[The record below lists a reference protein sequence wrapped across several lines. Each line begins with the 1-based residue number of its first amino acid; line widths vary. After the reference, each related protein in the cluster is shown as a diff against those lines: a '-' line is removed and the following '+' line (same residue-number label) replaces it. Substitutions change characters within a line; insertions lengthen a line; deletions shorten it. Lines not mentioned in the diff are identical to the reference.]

1 MHLGQDRML
10 GLRYRLVKLSGTK
23 ARIPVH
29 GGLFSVVV
37 LGLLLAGLVACEGGT
52 FPPPPDPPDG
62 VVAQVVDV
70 VDGDTIK
77 VSMEGEVYT
86 VRYIGI
92 DAPETKDP
100 NRPVEW
106 MGPEASAANERL
118 VGGKMVYLE
127 KDVSESDRYGRLLR
141 YVYLGDGSFV
151 NATLVRQGYAVA
163 SSYPP
168 DVKHQDLLRQA
179 EQEAREAER
188 GLWSATPSPTSSAA
202 GQPQATPAA
211 GSMVVIVAIHHDG
224 QIDPG
229 EPDEYAEIRNEGNSA
244 VNLAGWRLNA
254 GAQGQDFRFPDFLL
268 APGQACR
275 VYTDE
280 VHPEYCGF
288 SFGSAQALWSNDGD
302 CGFLYDAGGAAVSR
316 RCYE

>member
-1 MHLGQDRML
+1 
-10 GLRYRLVKLSGTK
+10 
-23 ARIPVH
+23 
-29 GGLFSVVV
+29 
-37 LGLLLAGLVACEGGT
+37 VA
-52 FPPPPDPPDG
+52 
-62 VVAQVVDV
+62 VQVVEV

-77 VSMEGEVYT
+77 VSLDGEVYT

-118 VGGKMVYLE
+118 VGGKTVYLE
-127 KDVSESDRYGRLLR
+127 KDVSETDRYGRLLR
-141 YVYLGDGSFV
+141 YVYLGDGTFV
-151 NATLVRQGYAVA
+151 NATLVRQGYATA

-168 DVKHQDLLRQA
+168 DVRYQEQLRQA
-179 EQEAREAER
+179 EREAREAGR
-188 GLWSATPSPTSSAA
+188 GLWSPTPSPGPARAT
-202 GQPQATPAA
+202 QPAATPASA
-211 GSMVVIVAIHHDG
+211 GAATVVIVDIHHDG

-229 EPDEYAEIRNEGNSA
+229 EPDEYAEIRNEGSSA

-254 GAQGQDFRFPDFLL
+254 GAQGQDFQFPEFLL

-275 VYTDE
+275 VYTGE
-280 VHPEYCGF
+280 VHPESCGF
-288 SFGSAQALWSNDGD
+288 SFDSEQALWSNDGD
-302 CGFLYDAGGAAVSR
+302 CGFLYDPSGVAVSR